1 MILNIILKRFPLLLL
16 LISFSGCAS
25 VHDAGQTNPVSIG
38 PGRSEAVGKGH
49 VFSVFLVGDGGAT
62 PPLSSNSVFE
72 SLRRDLLNTGKKGA
86 VVFLGDNVYPDG
98 LPPEG
103 DPLRDQSVQR
113 LTTQLWAVEDYEGQ
127 ILFVPGNHDWQ
138 SSGKDGL
145 EWVRRQE
152 VFVEEYLNRGNVYLP
167 DNGEPGPVLRT
178 LHHYSDTSET
188 AKPFRIQLIALDTHW
203 WIHSHEKPVGD
214 DVSGEPEQKE
224 RFLEEIEA
232 MANNH
237 PDDEILVAAHHPLF
251 SNGRHGGKFTL
262 KTHLQPPFFGSL
274 YVWYRRFFGLEQD
287 IAGYSELRRGLLNSF
302 KQVDG
307 LIYASG
313 HEHNLQYIPF
323 EADSVKQHYL
333 ISGSASKTTHVRKS
347 DGNFHSYNG
356 IGYIKLTYYNNR
368 SKLIEFKNQGGIS
381 IHSLI
386 IM

>member
-1 MILNIILKRFPLLLL
+1 MIAKRFPLLLL
-16 LISFSGCAS
+16 LFFLTSCAS
-25 VHDAGQTNPVSIG
+25 IHDDKHSNPVTTGSG
-38 PGRSEAVGKGH
+38 KSESEGIAP
-49 VFSVFLVGDGGAT
+49 VFSVFLVGDGGAA
-62 PPLSSNSVFE
+62 PIKSPNSVFE
-72 SLRRDLLNTGKKGA
+72 SLRKDLLDTGKSGA

-103 DPLRDQSVQR
+103 DLLRDQSVQR
-113 LTTQLWAVEDYEGQ
+113 LTTQLSAVEDYEGQ
-127 ILFVPGNHDWQ
+127 VLFVPGNHDWQ
-138 SSGKDGL
+138 SSGVDGL

-152 VFVEEYLNRGNVYLP
+152 VFVEEYLNRGNVFLP
-167 DNGEPGPVLRT
+167 DNGESGPVLRT
-178 LHHYSDTSET
+178 LHHNSDTSET

-203 WIHSHEKPVGD
+203 WIHPHEKPAGD
-214 DVSGEPEQKE
+214 GVSGEQEQKK

-232 MANNH
+232 MASNH

-262 KTHLQPPFFGSL
+262 KTHLQPPVFGSL

-287 IAGYSELRRGLLNSF
+287 IAGYSDLRRGLLNSF

-323 EADSVKQHYL
+323 ETDSVKQHYL

-356 IGYIKLTYYNNR
+356 IGYIKLTYYSDR

-381 IHSLI
+381 VHSLI
-386 IM
+386 IK